1 MAPMA
6 SGDEMPLDGLNTDAL
21 DLDGTETIIGVTVP
35 AALGEIVA
43 DRFWQLGVRAVSEV
57 DVGDGLVEV
66 SSSVGNEQTSVDRAI
81 ATFDADWSVRVT
93 SAPVAG
99 ADDWKRFARPVEY
112 APGAYI
118 VPAWNPTPTEP
129 HVERVTIIEPG
140 SAFGLGDHPT
150 TTGSMQMVADALVAA
165 SQPDTPAIERVLD
178 VGCGTGALAILAAQM
193 GVPTV
198 RAIDVAIAAVDAT
211 LHNAELNDVGGC
223 IDVDTTPVGA
233 LDGAYDLVV
242 ANILAPVLV
251 SIADDLVRLTVP
263 QGSLII
269 SGILE
274 ERHDHVLAALAPLTR
289 ADAVVRDGWITIRL
303 VRP

>member
-1 MAPMA
+1 MTMA
-6 SGDEMPLDGLNTDAL
+6 SGDQPPLDGLNTDGL
-21 DLDGTETIIGVTVP
+21 DLGGTETIIGVTVP
-35 AALGEIVA
+35 SALGDVVA

-66 SSSVGNEQTSVDRAI
+66 SSSVGNEQASVDRAI

-99 ADDWKRFARPVEY
+99 ADDWKQFARPVEY
-112 APGAYI
+112 APGAFI

-129 HVERVTIIEPG
+129 HVERVTVIEPG

-150 TTGSMQMVADALVAA
+150 TTGSMQLVADVLSGATRDDESAVG
-165 SQPDTPAIERVLD
+165 SVLD

-193 GVPTV
+193 GVPTI

-211 LHNAELNDVGGC
+211 LHNADLNDVAGR
-223 IDVDTTPVGA
+223 IDVDATPIAA
-233 LDGAYDLVV
+233 LEGSYDLVV

-251 SIADDLVRLTVP
+251 SLADDLVRLTAP
-263 QGSLII
+263 GGSLII

-274 ERHDHVLAALAPLTR
+274 ERHDHVLAALAPLVPSQS
-289 ADAVVRDGWITIRL
+289 VVRDGWITIRL
-303 VRP
+303 THP

>member
-1 MAPMA
+1 MTHENP
-6 SGDEMPLDGLNTDAL
+6 PVDGLNTDGL
-21 DLDGTETIIGVTVP
+21 DLGGTETIIGVTVP
-35 AALGEIVA
+35 AALAEIVA

-66 SSSVGNEQTSVDRAI
+66 SSSVGNEHASIDRAI

-112 APGAYI
+112 AAGAYI
-118 VPAWNPTPTEP
+118 VPAWNPIPSGSTPT
-129 HVERVTIIEPG
+129 RVTIIEPG

-150 TTGSMQMVADALVAA
+150 TTGSMQMVADVLNGMLG
-165 SQPDTPAIERVLD
+165 PDEPAVESVLD

-211 LHNAELNDVGGC
+211 LHNADLNDVTGR

-233 LDGAYDLVV
+233 IDGAYDLVV

-251 SIADDLVRLTVP
+251 SIADDLVRLTAP

-274 ERHDHVLAALAPLTR
+274 ERHDHVLAALTPLVPS
-289 ADAVVRDGWITIRL
+289 DAVVRDGWITIRL